1 MTENLDHLV
10 ARLHQLDAEP
20 VANHPG
26 VLDELHR
33 GLVGELDRLAGVVA
47 GDGAGQSSGSTRR

>member
-10 ARLHQLDAEP
+10 ARLQQLDAEP

-33 GLVGELDRLAGVVA
+33 GLVGELDRLAGAVA
-47 GDGAGQSSGSTRR
+47 GDGTGQSSGSARS

>member
-1 MTENLDHLV
+1 VSDLDHLV
-10 ARLHQLDAEP
+10 TRLQQLEDEP
-20 VANHPG
+20 VGNHPG

-47 GDGAGQSSGSTRR
+47 GDGSRQASDSTGG